1 MMRESNASLQ
11 AAVGIH
17 YNTPY
22 HKALHRE
29 ATNNHAPQDMQQAR
43 LQLRHLTM
51 QKTIV
56 KQHVRRVLSSPLR
69 VRNAPHQR
77 AAGIH
82 WNTRYPRVRHPA
94 RKSNRV
100 IQGMQRIHR
109 RLRHITMQ
117 KPTVQ
122 NRVRFSV
129 QNQNKHLVQKIARLA
144 YLTQACIQQARK
156 TKSVKYALAKHRGTV
171 HWKV

>member
-1 MMRESNASLQ
+1 MPAVQDTHLLQGLMQKTIVKQHVLLVLSLLLRGRNAPHQ
-11 AAVGIH
+11 RAVGIH

-22 HKALHRE
+22 HKALHRG
-29 ATNNHAPQDMQQAR
+29 ATNNHVIQDMQQTR
-43 LQLRHLTM
+43 LQ
-51 QKTIV
+51 
-56 KQHVRRVLSSPLR
+56 
-69 VRNAPHQR
+69 
-77 AAGIH
+77 
-82 WNTRYPRVRHPA
+82 
-94 RKSNRV
+94 
-100 IQGMQRIHR
+100 
-109 RLRHITMQ
+109 LRHITMQ